1 MQVGALNFG
10 LWLDLRRMIVVHD
23 RCQGEIQK
31 EIQGI
36 FGRGSGEMRRDSEG
50 GAGEIRHGLL
60 SIKVLHAYVN

>member
-23 RCQGEIQK
+23 RCPGGIQK

-36 FGRGSGEMRRDSEG
+36 FGRGAGEMRRDS
-50 GAGEIRHGLL
+50 ARFAH
-60 SIKVLHAYVN
+60 Y

>member
-1 MQVGALNFG
+1 MQVGALNCG
-10 LWLDLRRMIVVHD
+10 LWLNLRRMIVVHD
-23 RCQGEIQK
+23 CCPGGIQK

-50 GAGEIRHGLL
+50 GAGEIRHGSL

>member
-36 FGRGSGEMRRDSEG
+36 FGRGSGEMRR
-50 GAGEIRHGLL
+50 EIRKEVRVRFGTVRSLL
-60 SIKVLHAYVN
+60 RCCMHT